1 MVVVTK
7 WLFVLGQFSS
17 LGYMHSNNG
26 RDSCELFISEAK
38 INGVSLGWLLIFV
51 VVDYLRLRVVK
62 PARFARFLLVASS
75 IPNVDPSKK

>member
-1 MVVVTK
+1 MLKIGCFAVVEAWARGLSTK

-51 VVDYLRLRVVK
+51 VVGL
-62 PARFARFLLVASS
+62 S
-75 IPNVDPSKK
+75 